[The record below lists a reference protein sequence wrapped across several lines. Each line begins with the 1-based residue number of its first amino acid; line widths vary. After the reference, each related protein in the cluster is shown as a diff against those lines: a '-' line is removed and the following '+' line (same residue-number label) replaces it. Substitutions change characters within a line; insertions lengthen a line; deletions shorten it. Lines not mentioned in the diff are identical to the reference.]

1 MLHSLF
7 CTHEMQDVRSKM
19 WENVS
24 PSTEFSTRLN
34 FRTQGLWYNQR
45 NTSIRILLRQL
56 RPKATTSLKTVASV
70 YHCNIALDR
79 EDGQKD
85 SSLFTASRRR
95 LSAYI
100 KANSALP
107 SSISQRDISVSLS
120 CKDIIISLSVV
131 IYTRQAWEAIL
142 IRTPM
147 VPALLQGVPEGYC
160 LWNWITITFRLF

>member
-1 MLHSLF
+1 MLHNSF
-7 CTHEMQDVRSKM
+7 CTRKMRYVRSKM
-19 WENVS
+19 RENVS
-24 PSTEFSTRLN
+24 PGTKFSSRLN
-34 FRTQGLWYNQR
+34 FRTQDLRFNQH

-56 RPKATTSLKTVASV
+56 RPKATTSLKTAASV
-70 YHCNIALDR
+70 YHCDIALHR

-85 SSLFTASRRR
+85 SSLFTASRCR
-95 LSAYI
+95 LSAYM

-131 IYTRQAWEAIL
+131 IYTRKAREAIL

-147 VPALLQGVPEGYC
+147 VPAFLQGVPEGYC
-160 LWNWITITFRLF
+160 LWNWITITFQLF